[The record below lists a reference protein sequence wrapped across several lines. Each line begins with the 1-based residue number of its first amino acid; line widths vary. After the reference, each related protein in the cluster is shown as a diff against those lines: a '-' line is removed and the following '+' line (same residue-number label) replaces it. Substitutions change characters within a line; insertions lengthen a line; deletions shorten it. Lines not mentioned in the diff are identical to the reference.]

1 MLGGIIMW
9 IPGSM
14 MYIIAALSLIAG
26 VVQSEVNKKPLSES
40 AWATDETMIAPGWE
54 E

>member
-14 MYIIAALSLIAG
+14 MYILGALVLVARWLQEEERKPPLPEG
-26 VVQSEVNKKPLSES
+26 VWSSG
-40 AWATDETMIAPGWE
+40 DTMAAPGFDH
-54 E
+54 